1 MSGPARSDDEIE
13 VSVVLPCLNEA
24 ETLASCIAKALE
36 GLRASSAA
44 GEVIVS
50 DNGSTDG
57 SPDVARAAGARVVV
71 AEERGYGSALM
82 AGIAA
87 ARGRYVIMGDADD
100 SYDFREIPRFVA
112 LLREGYELVLGC
124 RLPAGG
130 GAIAPGAMPSLHRWL
145 GNPVFSAI
153 ARRWFRAPV
162 SDVNCGL
169 RGFSREFQ
177 VRLRQRCTG
186 MEFANEMVIKSS
198 LAGARIGEVP
208 ITLHRDG
215 RTRHPPHLR
224 TWRDGWR
231 TLRFYLLLSPRWLFL
246 WPGLGLMAL
255 GALAY
260 VLGFVGATFGSVT
273 LDVNTMLFGS
283 LFVAA
288 GFQAVL
294 FAIFTKVFAI
304 NEDLLPADPRLARAF
319 DWINLERGLM
329 SGVLTA
335 CLGVFLLARAVLIWQ
350 AAEFGPLDTAESLR
364 LVIPGSLLALLGVQ
378 IVSASFFL
386 SILGMQKRVA
396 GSATVVSSEGLGRA
410 DD

>member
-1 MSGPARSDDEIE
+1 MLIDQEIE

-24 ETLASCIAKALE
+24 ETVGACIRKALE
-36 GLRASSAA
+36 GLRACGAH

-50 DNGSTDG
+50 DNGSQDG
-57 SPDVARAAGARVVV
+57 SPEIAREAGARVAI

-87 ARGRYVIMGDADD
+87 ARGRYILMGDADD
-100 SYDFREIPRFVA
+100 SYDFREIPGFVA
-112 LLREGYELVLGC
+112 LLREGYDLVQGC
-124 RLPAGG
+124 RLPSGG
-130 GAIAPGAMPSLHRWL
+130 GTIAPGAMPFLHRWI
-145 GNPVFSAI
+145 GNPVFSVM
-153 ARRWFRAPV
+153 ARRWFHAPIT
-162 SDVNCGL
+162 DVNCGL

-177 VRLRQRCTG
+177 ARLRQRCTG

-215 RTRHPPHLR
+215 RKSHPPHLR

-231 TLRFYLLLSPRWLFL
+231 TLRFYLLLSPRRLFL
-246 WPGLGLMAL
+246 WPGVGLMAL

-260 VLGFVGATFGSVT
+260 VLGFVRASLGSVT

-294 FAIFTKVFAI
+294 FAVFTKVFAI
-304 NEDLLPADPRLARAF
+304 NEDLLPADPRLLRGFA
-319 DWINLERGLM
+319 WINLERGLM
-329 SGVLTA
+329 AGALTSA
-335 CLGVFLLARAVLIWQ
+335 LGFALLARAILSWR
-350 AAEFGPLDTAESLR
+350 AAAFGPLDSAESLR
-364 LVIPGSLLALLGVQ
+364 LVIPGSMLALLGLQAVF
-378 IVSASFFL
+378 ASFFL

-396 GSATVVSSEGLGRA
+396 RSAVVVSSEGLGRA
-410 DD
+410 GD